1 MCTVTIFERAWHNGS
16 PTIMAKPVRALEWHH
31 QMIQLFMKEIIQ
43 DERNGS
49 KRNGTRETSPH
60 QNQ

>member
-1 MCTVTIFERAWHNGS
+1 MYSYHIWRAWCNGS
-16 PTIMAKPVRALEWHH
+16 HTITAKPVRALELHY
-31 QMIQLFMKEIIQ
+31 QMIQLFMKEIIL

-49 KRNGTRETSPH
+49 KRNGTKVTSPH

>member
-1 MCTVTIFERAWHNGS
+1 MYSYYIWRACYNGS
-16 PTIMAKPVRALEWHH
+16 RTIMAKPVRALEYLHY

-49 KRNGTRETSPH
+49 KRNGTPETSPH

>member
-1 MCTVTIFERAWHNGS
+1 MYSYHIWRAWY
-16 PTIMAKPVRALEWHH
+16 KPVRTLELRY
-31 QMIQLFMKEIIQ
+31 QMIQLFMKEIIL

-49 KRNGTRETSPH
+49 KTNGTHETSPH

>member
-1 MCTVTIFERAWHNGS
+1 MYSYHIWRAWCNGS
-16 PTIMAKPVRALEWHH
+16 HTITAKPVRALELHY
-31 QMIQLFMKEIIQ
+31 QMIQLFMKEIIL

-49 KRNGTRETSPH
+49 KRNGTHETSPH